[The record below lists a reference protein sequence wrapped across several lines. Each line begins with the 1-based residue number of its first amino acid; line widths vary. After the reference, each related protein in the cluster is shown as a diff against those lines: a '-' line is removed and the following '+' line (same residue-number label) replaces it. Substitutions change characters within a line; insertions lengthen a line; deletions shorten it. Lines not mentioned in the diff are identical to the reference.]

1 MQPGRG
7 GGDGGL
13 EIQWHL
19 QRDLRVVALN
29 TNSRMHA

>member
-1 MQPGRG
+1 MQLGSG

-19 QRDLRVVALN
+19 QIDLRVVALN
-29 TNSRMHA
+29 TNSRTHA